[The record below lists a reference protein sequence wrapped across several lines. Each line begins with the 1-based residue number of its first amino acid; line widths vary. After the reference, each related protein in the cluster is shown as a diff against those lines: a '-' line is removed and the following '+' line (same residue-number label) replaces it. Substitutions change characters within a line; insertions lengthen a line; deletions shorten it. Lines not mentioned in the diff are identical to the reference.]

1 MKGYNI
7 NEPSSYLA
15 YFDANSLYG
24 WAMSESLPLSNY
36 EWCLPEKLDDIL
48 RTEDDANH
56 GYYLEVDLEYPIDL
70 HDMHNDYPLCC
81 ERLKPHDSKVEKLI
95 LNFNDKEKY
104 VLHFR
109 SLKFA
114 VSHGLKIKKVHKV
127 LRFKQSKWLRPYIE
141 LNTIQRQQSKNAFE
155 KSLYK
160 LMSNACFGKCL
171 ENVRKRV
178 DIKLVNK
185 WDGRYGA
192 KALISK
198 PNFKSCIM
206 FNENLVAIELQK
218 SKIKLNKP
226 IAVGVAILEIS
237 KYLMYEFHYD
247 FMMKNYDYRDCKLL
261 YTDTDS
267 LIYHIKGHNVYSL
280 IKQHKDR
287 FDTSDYTLGN
297 PYDID
302 LCNKKIPGLMKDENN
317 GRIMTE
323 FVGLR
328 AKMYG
333 LKVENGEEEHIMK
346 RAKGVKKHVLSKK
359 ITFDDFLNCLE
370 NSCGYCDTQALI
382 KSHLHKV
389 YTIDQHKRMLD
400 PFDDKR
406 LILNDKVNTLAW
418 GHYKIDLSQDDKNE

>member
-1 MKGYNI
+1 MFYFFMKGLRGGICQCSHRYAKSNNKYMKNYNT
-7 NEPSSYLA
+7 NEPSSYLT

-36 EWCLPEKLDDIL
+36 EWCLPEKSLDDIL
-48 RTEDDANH
+48 RTEDDAKH
-56 GYYLEVDLEYPIDL
+56 GYFLEVDLEYPIDL
-70 HDMHNDYPLCC
+70 HDMHNEYPLCC
-81 ERLKPHDSKVEKLI
+81 ERLKPLNSKVEKLI
-95 LNFNDKEKY
+95 LNLNDKERY

-114 VSHGLKIKKVHKV
+114 VAHGLKIKEVHKV
-127 LRFKQSKWLRPYIE
+127 LRFKQSKWMQPYIE
-141 LNTIQRQQSKNAFE
+141 LNTIQRQRSKNKFE
-155 KSLYK
+155 KSLFK
-160 LMSNACFGKCL
+160 LMSNACFGKTL

-198 PNFKSCIM
+198 PNFKSCIT

-226 IAVGVAILEIS
+226 IAIGVAILEIS

-247 FMMKNYDYRDCKLL
+247 FMLKNLDYRDCKLL

-267 LIYHIKGHNVYSL
+267 LIYHIKGDNVYSL

-287 FDTSDYTLGN
+287 FDTSDYALGN
-297 PYDID
+297 PFDIG
-302 LCNKKIPGLMKDENN
+302 LYNKKIPGLMKDENN

-328 AKMYG
+328 AKMYS
-333 LKVENGEEEHIMK
+333 LRVENGEEAEEEEEIVK
-346 RAKGVKKHVLSKK
+346 RAKGVKRHV
-359 ITFDDFLNCLE
+359 
-370 NSCGYCDTQALI
+370 
-382 KSHLHKV
+382 
-389 YTIDQHKRMLD
+389 
-400 PFDDKR
+400 
-406 LILNDKVNTLAW
+406 
-418 GHYKIDLSQDDKNE
+418 